1 MATPRCSAAASTRCA
16 AGSSSSAPST
26 WCSRPTRRSA
36 RSRRP
41 STSSSGLTSPTAI
54 GARSSPATPSGCSS
68 GNFHETRET
77 SMPMNA
83 PLRSFIAAMLLL
95 AAGGSIP
102 GAGAAETLRVG
113 KAVPEAFSFVPLDI
127 GMRKGLFANN
137 GLDIESIAF
146 TGDARMQQAM
156 ASDSLDVA
164 LGSGPAMAF
173 IVKGAPI
180 KAVAAM
186 AGPPLLL
193 AIVVRPD
200 GPKTAAELKGKK
212 ISVSTAGSLTY
223 WLVSETS
230 RRQGWGPKGIE
241 IAPMGA
247 LPGQLA
253 AMKRGD
259 IDGAIMDIGNAFELE
274 KRGEG
279 RILVRFTD
287 IKDFHIH
294 VIFATDE
301 LIQSK
306 PQLVRSF
313 LAGWFDT
320 IAYMRKNKAETVK
333 IAAEVMDKDQEI
345 SGRVYDELMPMF
357 SDTGKFNASALATLA
372 KSYVELQ
379 LLPQEPDMAA
389 LYTEAFLPK

>member
-1 MATPRCSAAASTRCA
+1 
-16 AGSSSSAPST
+16 
-26 WCSRPTRRSA
+26 
-36 RSRRP
+36 
-41 STSSSGLTSPTAI
+41 
-54 GARSSPATPSGCSS
+54 
-68 GNFHETRET
+68 
-77 SMPMNA
+77 MPMNA
-83 PLRSFIAAMLLL
+83 RFRSLSATMLLL
-95 AAGGSIP
+95 AASGSILVS
-102 GAGAAETLRVG
+102 GATAAETLRVG

-137 GLDIESIAF
+137 GLEIESIAF

-200 GPKTAAELKGKK
+200 GPKTAAELRAKK

-223 WLVSETS
+223 FLVSETS
-230 RRQGWGPKGIE
+230 RRQGWGPKGID

-247 LPGQLA
+247 MPGQIA

-294 VIFATDE
+294 VIFATDK
-301 LIQSK
+301 LIAER
-306 PQLVRSF
+306 PTAVRGF
-313 LAGWFDT
+313 LAGWFET
-320 IAYMRKNKAETVK
+320 IAFMRGHKAETVE
-333 IAAEVMDKDQEI
+333 IAKEVTNKDAEI
-345 SGRVYDELMPMF
+345 TARVYDELMPMF
-357 SDTGKFNASALATLA
+357 SDDGRFAPAALATLA

-379 LLPQEPDMAA
+379 LLPQEPDMTK
-389 LYTEAFLPK
+389 LYTQAFLPK

>member
-1 MATPRCSAAASTRCA
+1 MS
-16 AGSSSSAPST
+16 
-26 WCSRPTRRSA
+26 
-36 RSRRP
+36 
-41 STSSSGLTSPTAI
+41 
-54 GARSSPATPSGCSS
+54 
-68 GNFHETRET
+68 
-77 SMPMNA
+77 MNA
-83 PLRSFIAAMLLL
+83 LLRPVFRTSAVMLLL
-95 AAGGSIP
+95 AASGAMLASS
-102 GAGAAETLRVG
+102 AGAAEKLRVG

-127 GMRKGLFANN
+127 GIRKGFFARN
-137 GLDIESIAF
+137 GLEIESIAF
-146 TGDARMQQAM
+146 AGDARMQQAM
-156 ASDSLDVA
+156 ASDSLDIA

-173 IVKGAPI
+173 IVKGSPI
-180 KAVAAM
+180 KGVAAM

-200 GPKTAAELKGKK
+200 GPKTAADLKGKK

-247 LPGQLA
+247 MPGQIA

-259 IDGAIMDIGNAFELE
+259 IDGAIMDIGNAKLE

-294 VIFATDE
+294 VIFAADK
-301 LIQSK
+301 LIAER
-306 PQLVRSF
+306 PEALRAF
-313 LAGWFDT
+313 LKGWFET
-320 IAYMRKNKAETVK
+320 IDFMRKNKAETVA
-333 IAAEVMDKDQEI
+333 IAKEVTNKDDDI
-345 SGRVYDELMPMF
+345 TSRVYDELMPMF
-357 SDTGKFNASALATLA
+357 SDDGKFSPSALATLA

-379 LLPQEPDMAA
+379 LLPSEPDPAK
-389 LYTEAFLPK
+389 LHTEAYLPAK

>member
-1 MATPRCSAAASTRCA
+1 MRPLTRPFNATLLVLT
-16 AGSSSSAPST
+16 AGLTLLAPST
-26 WCSRPTRRSA
+26 D
-36 RSRRP
+36 
-41 STSSSGLTSPTAI
+41 
-54 GARSSPATPSGCSS
+54 
-68 GNFHETRET
+68 
-77 SMPMNA
+77 
-83 PLRSFIAAMLLL
+83 
-95 AAGGSIP
+95 
-102 GAGAAETLRVG
+102 AAEKLRVG

-127 GMRKGLFANN
+127 GIRKGFFARN

-146 TGDARMQQAM
+146 AGDARMQQAM
-156 ASDSLDVA
+156 ASDSLDIA

-173 IVKGAPI
+173 IVKGSPI

-200 GPKTAAELKGKK
+200 GPKTAADLKGKK

-247 LPGQLA
+247 MPGQIA

-294 VIFATDE
+294 VIFATDKA
-301 LIQSK
+301 IASK
-306 PQLVRSF
+306 PEIVRNF
-313 LAGWFDT
+313 LKGWFES
-320 IAYMRKNKAETVK
+320 IAFMRSHKADTVK
-333 IAAEVMDKDQEI
+333 VAKEVMEKDEDI

-357 SDTGKFNASALATLA
+357 SDTGRFDKAALATLS
-372 KSYVELQ
+372 KSYVELK
-379 LLPQEPDMAA
+379 LLPSEPDMSK

>member
-1 MATPRCSAAASTRCA
+1 MPR
-16 AGSSSSAPST
+16 
-26 WCSRPTRRSA
+26 
-36 RSRRP
+36 
-41 STSSSGLTSPTAI
+41 
-54 GARSSPATPSGCSS
+54 
-68 GNFHETRET
+68 
-77 SMPMNA
+77 NA
-83 PLRSFIAAMLLL
+83 PLRLLIRAAAVMLAF
-95 AAGGSIP
+95 AAS
-102 GAGAAETLRVG
+102 GAISSLCAAEKLRVG
-113 KAVPEAFSFVPLDI
+113 KAVPEAFSFVTLDI
-127 GMRKGLFANN
+127 GMRKGFFARN
-137 GLDIESIAF
+137 GLEIESVAF
-146 TGDARMQQAM
+146 AGDARMQQAM
-156 ASDSLDVA
+156 ASDSLDIA

-173 IVKGAPI
+173 IVKGSPI

-200 GPKTAAELKGKK
+200 GPKDVADLKGKK

-230 RRQGWGPKGIE
+230 RRQGWGPKGID

-247 LPGQLA
+247 MPGQIA

-294 VIFATDE
+294 VIFATDK
-301 LIQSK
+301 LIAER
-306 PQLVRSF
+306 PEAVRGF
-313 LAGWFDT
+313 LRGWFET
-320 IAYMRKNKAETVK
+320 IAFMRKNKAETVA
-333 IAAEVMDKDQEI
+333 IAKEVTNKDEAI
-345 SGRVYDELMPMF
+345 TARVYDELMPMF
-357 SDTGKFNASALATLA
+357 SDDGKFSPSALATLA

-379 LLPQEPDMAA
+379 LLPTEPDPAK
-389 LYTEAFLPK
+389 LYTEAFLPGK

>member
-1 MATPRCSAAASTRCA
+1 MYALLMRCA
-16 AGSSSSAPST
+16 GS
-26 WCSRPTRRSA
+26 
-36 RSRRP
+36 
-41 STSSSGLTSPTAI
+41 L
-54 GARSSPATPSGCSS
+54 
-68 GNFHETRET
+68 
-77 SMPMNA
+77 
-83 PLRSFIAAMLLL
+83 LLL
-95 AAGGSIP
+95 AASL
-102 GAGAAETLRVG
+102 AALAAAETLRAG

-127 GMRKGLFANN
+127 GMRKGFFARN
-137 GLDIESIAF
+137 GLEIESIAF
-146 TGDARMQQAM
+146 AGDARMQQAM
-156 ASDSLDVA
+156 ASDSLDIA

-173 IVKGAPI
+173 IVKGSPI

-200 GPKTAAELKGKK
+200 GPKTAADLKGKK

-247 LPGQLA
+247 MPGQIA
-253 AMKRGD
+253 ALKRGD

-294 VIFATDE
+294 VIFATDK
-301 LIQSK
+301 LIAERPQSI
-306 PQLVRSF
+306 RAF
-313 LAGWFDT
+313 LKGWFET
-320 IAYMRKNKAETVK
+320 IAFMRANKTETVA
-333 IAAEVMDKDQEI
+333 IAREVTDKDEDI
-345 SGRVYDELMPMF
+345 TSRSYDELMPMF
-357 SDTGKFNASALATLA
+357 SDDGKFNSKALATLA
-372 KSYVELQ
+372 ASYVELQ
-379 LLPQEPDMAA
+379 LLPQAPDMAK